1 MTTTTTLLI
10 KQQKQLKQQQQQQ
23 QQHQKQKQ
31 IHSLQQTKETLLNSL
46 SSICYLRGLFKEE
59 DFYNST
65 LTSASSKQQQQNNLI
80 IKRLSENTTLMQW
93 IQKGVFDA
101 LQKGYLKTLVLGI
114 FKDLK
119 KPNDLIE
126 SYTFHF
132 NYKCSQEEEEEEVV
146 TMTLMNSST
155 TEREITSQKNIL
167 RTILLLIQTLD
178 DLPEERYL
186 TLKLHYYED
195 RTPVDY
201 EPEYFQQSDY
211 DESLFYFSND
221 PVKFKLGSMES
232 HGHSIEVRLFSV
244 QQREMKEER
253 CLSEEVTIGDYS
265 NIRKS
270 AVVSLKI
277 QKSKLYQLFHQ
288 YSSSSTTTTT
298 TTTNMKDEED
308 CKPFRL
314 VSLKIQKSKLS
325 QLFHQNSSS
334 SSSTTTTTT
343 TNMKDEEDCKP
354 FRCICRSN
362 RNLLSKKKTSTITA
376 AATSVVRKCC
386 KCQKYSHSVCS
397 FLVEDF
403 TTTANANNME
413 QQQFECVYCKFTSRK
428 NSQKFKDCKKELQQL
443 ALIKQI
449 VAVILERGYRNL
461 FVLVRE
467 SQKDRKTCLFV
478 LEELKRMN
486 ILPKSEQEDGK
497 ERLYIKEESVEF
509 LYSRK
514 AIEDIIAASSVKSSE
529 KKEVTENPNNNTSIN
544 VESMSVPSLD
554 QLLELQEQKM
564 KKRIMLQCE
573 DTQETLPL
581 TPMNTQQQQQQQQ
594 SLNKKRKVSLI
605 EKFIKV

>member
-1 MTTTTTLLI
+1 MTTTTVLM
-10 KQQKQLKQQQQQQ
+10 KQQLKQKQN
-23 QQHQKQKQ
+23 QKH

-65 LTSASSKQQQQNNLI
+65 LTSASSKQQQQENNLI

-132 NYKCSQEEEEEEVV
+132 NYKSSEDSSADGV
-146 TMTLMNSST
+146 TITLMNSTST
-155 TEREITSQKNIL
+155 TSATEREITSQKNIL

-232 HGHSIEVRLFSV
+232 HEHSIEVRLFSV
-244 QQREMKEER
+244 QQREVKEER
-253 CLSEEVTIGDYS
+253 GLSEEVKIGDYS

-277 QKSKLYQLFHQ
+277 QKSKLSQLFHQ
-288 YSSSSTTTTT
+288 YSSSSS
-298 TTTNMKDEED
+298 TTNMKDD
-308 CKPFRL
+308 
-314 VSLKIQKSKLS
+314 
-325 QLFHQNSSS
+325 
-334 SSSTTTTTT
+334 
-343 TNMKDEEDCKP
+343 EDCKP

-362 RNLLSKKKTSTITA
+362 RNLLSKKKTSTIPAA

-397 FLVEDF
+397 FLFEDL
-403 TTTANANNME
+403 TTTAINME
-413 QQQFECVYCKFTSRK
+413 QQFECVYCKFTSRK
-428 NSQKFKDCKKELQQL
+428 NNQKFKDCKKELQQL
-443 ALIKQI
+443 AMIKQI

-497 ERLYIKEESVEF
+497 ERLFIKEESVEF

-529 KKEVTENPNNNTSIN
+529 KKEVTENPNNNTSFN

-581 TPMNTQQQQQQQQ
+581 TPRNTQQQKQ

-605 EKFIKV
+605 EKFIKA